1 VFHSVRREGAVY
13 SAIAEPQPLT
23 TTLNLW
29 RATMHVAPDQ
39 SLAVYSA
46 VFAPIKLQTKIAH
59 RWQLYDPKQK
69 RWTLQSVVSFAI
81 SGGRQGGYRGYTIKA
96 HPKPGS
102 WRVDIDTEDG
112 RLIGRVAFEV
122 VAVSAPVETVPK
134 TIQ

>member
-23 TTLNLW
+23 TTLNLS

-46 VFAPIKLQTKIAH
+46 VFAPIKLRTKIAH

-81 SGGRQGGYRGYTIKA
+81 SGGREGGYRGYTIKT

-122 VAVSAPVETVPK
+122 VAVSAPVQTVPK